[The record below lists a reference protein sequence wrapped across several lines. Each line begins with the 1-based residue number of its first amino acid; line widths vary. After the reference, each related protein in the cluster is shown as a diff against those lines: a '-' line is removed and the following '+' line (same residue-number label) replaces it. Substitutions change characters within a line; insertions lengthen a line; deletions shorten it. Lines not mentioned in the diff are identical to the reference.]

1 MKNPLEEKKF
11 WQVFSDYFA
20 RVTVYLPQC
29 LQKAAKLLPFF
40 LLWVCFCSVWEA
52 EKRCDWK
59 VKKSK
64 RSSVLFLFRWA
75 LENAG
80 SSTHLIDK
88 TCTIYIQAV
97 FKRGSLRCV
106 SCHLNYL
113 QPCAWSLL
121 YARAISQYLKKLCV
135 CPLSVGITSEL
146 SKGDE
151 GAWLKGMPL

>member
-1 MKNPLEEKKF
+1 M
-11 WQVFSDYFA
+11 
-20 RVTVYLPQC
+20 YLPQC

-88 TCTIYIQAV
+88 TCTIYIQVV
-97 FKRGSLRCV
+97 FKRGSLWCV

-135 CPLSVGITSEL
+135 CPLSVGDYKWVVKRRWGCVAERDALIGRHPRRSW
-146 SKGDE
+146 SCSCGCC
-151 GAWLKGMPL
+151 P